1 MGMKGNNFFE
11 AVLLEKCIQPQTV
24 TSATVNGATI
34 AEPWRKGR
42 QISFI
47 AQGGTFATNA
57 NGQLK
62 LQGQKRSDGTYAN
75 LLDKDGNVLEFDA
88 TILDDAGALEAGIAL
103 GTVDFGKIDV
113 DTYKGIR
120 VVFIE
125 SGGGAMLIGVVGV
138 ISDLIRHPSNQTDYL
153 FSKLT

>member
-11 AVLLEKCIQPQTV
+11 AVILEKCIQPKSCV
-24 TSATVNGATI
+24 SETVNGATI
-34 AEPWRKGR
+34 LEPWRKGR

-47 AQGGTFATNA
+47 AQGGVFAANA

-62 LQGQKRSDGTYAN
+62 LQGQKRSDGSYAN
-75 LLDKDGNVLEFDA
+75 LLDKDGNVLEFDP
-88 TILDDAGALEAGIAL
+88 TILDDTGALEAGVAL
-103 GTVDFGKIDV
+103 GTIDFSKIDV

-125 SGGGAMLIGVVGV
+125 SGAGAMLISVVGV
-138 ISDLIRHPSNQTDYL
+138 ISDLIRHPSSQTDYL
-153 FSKLT
+153 AAKLT